1 MERIMKAWEDITEII
16 KNDVTDVAFRTWF
29 QPLQPVRI
37 DDRERMLYLANNNHF
52 AATVIRN
59 KYWDVLNGSVQR
71 VLGLGYRVEILDAEE
86 IDNDEANKSQSLDG
100 SLGTVREYLAAIAEN
115 LSGINEKL
123 GVIVEEIQDLEE
135 KSQVGSS
142 LSDIVVKLEEFL
154 DTHDE

>member
-1 MERIMKAWEDITEII
+1 MDTI
-16 KNDVTDVAFRTWF
+16 
-29 QPLQPVRI
+29 
-37 DDRERMLYLANNNHF
+37 
-52 AATVIRN
+52 
-59 KYWDVLNGSVQR
+59 
-71 VLGLGYRVEILDAEE
+71 
-86 IDNDEANKSQSLDG
+86 
-100 SLGTVREYLAAIAEN
+100 REYLAAITEN